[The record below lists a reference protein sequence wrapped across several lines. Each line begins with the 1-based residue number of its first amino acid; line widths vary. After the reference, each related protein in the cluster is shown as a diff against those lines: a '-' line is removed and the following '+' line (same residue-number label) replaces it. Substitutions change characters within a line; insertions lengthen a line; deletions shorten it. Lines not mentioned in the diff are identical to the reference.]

1 MKRFPLTMPTEFSA
15 GTHFLTPLVGK
26 RDRGEMM
33 MSRITSPVKIL
44 LFFVLT
50 LIAPLTALATPDPDF
65 TFRSLDGQ
73 TVTAASLRGKVVV
86 LAIGASWLPLS
97 RAQIQG
103 VQKLADAYANRDVV
117 VFWVSTDSES
127 PKSKNYASDEQLRA
141 FAAKYNLKIKVLRD
155 PDAAVS
161 KQLGVNQVPTVLIL
175 TKEGQVAGSPVGG
188 LDPNGN
194 LADQLS
200 ARLSKVL

>member
-1 MKRFPLTMPTEFSA
+1 
-15 GTHFLTPLVGK
+15 
-26 RDRGEMM
+26 